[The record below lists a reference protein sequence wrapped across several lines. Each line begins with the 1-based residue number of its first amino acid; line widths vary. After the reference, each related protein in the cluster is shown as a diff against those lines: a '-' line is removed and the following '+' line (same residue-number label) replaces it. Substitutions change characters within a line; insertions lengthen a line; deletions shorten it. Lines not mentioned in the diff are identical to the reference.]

1 MTDPE
6 DDFVTCEE
14 CGESVLAMVELRNPD
29 TEADVLCARCAGGGD
44 DGPPVEG
51 DAER

>member
-14 CGESVLAMVELRNPD
+14 CGDRVLAMVELRNPD
-29 TEADVLCARCAGGGD
+29 TEADVLCARCARDVDTGVVDEGG
-44 DGPPVEG
+44 E
-51 DAER
+51 A